1 MAQQLL
7 NYHLDRGL
15 TMVNTDYLSSNL
27 GLQKYSAPE
36 VLIAEKDKLLRL
48 MMAKL
53 LQVSGY
59 RVYTCG
65 DGSQALNLAARKSF
79 DLVITD
85 LMLPG
90 ASGMDVLKFVKKL
103 QPRAKVIMVTDT
115 PSSETLLETKYEGA
129 YSYLRKPL
137 QLRQFLLILKDA
149 IEHTRL
155 RDSCQYQQ
163 ATEVGVGNA
172 ERGM

>member
-1 MAQQLL
+1 MA
-7 NYHLDRGL
+7 
-15 TMVNTDYLSSNL
+15 NTDYLSSNL
-27 GLQKYSAPE
+27 GQQKLGAAR
-36 VLIAEKDKLLRL
+36 VLIAERDKLLRL

-59 RVYTCG
+59 RVRTCG
-65 DGSQALNLAARKSF
+65 DGLQALELIARQSF

-85 LMLPG
+85 LMLAG
-90 ASGMDVLKFVKKL
+90 ADGMEVLKSVKKL
-103 QPRAKVIMVTDT
+103 QPRAKVILVTDT
-115 PSSETLLETKYEGA
+115 PSSETLLEAKYEGA

-149 IEHTRL
+149 VEHSRL
-155 RDSCQYQQ
+155 RDGYQYQQ
-163 ATEVGVGNA
+163 ATEVGVANA

>member
-1 MAQQLL
+1 
-7 NYHLDRGL
+7 
-15 TMVNTDYLSSNL
+15 MVNKDYVSSNI
-27 GLQKYSAPE
+27 GAQNYSAPE

-59 RVYTCG
+59 RVHTCG
-65 DGSQALNLAARKSF
+65 DGPQALALVARQFF

-85 LMLPG
+85 LMLKG
-90 ASGMDVLKFVKKL
+90 ADGMEVLKFVKKV

-115 PSSETLLETKYEGA
+115 PSSETLLEAKYEGA

-149 IEHTRL
+149 IEHSRL
-155 RDSCQYQQ
+155 QESFQLRRELEGGSPS
-163 ATEVGVGNA
+163 A
-172 ERGM
+172 ERGI

>member
-1 MAQQLL
+1 MA
-7 NYHLDRGL
+7 
-15 TMVNTDYLSSNL
+15 NTDYLSSHTSQ
-27 GLQKYSAPE
+27 QKLAAAE

-59 RVYTCG
+59 RVRTCG
-65 DGSQALNLAARKSF
+65 DGLQALELIASKSF

-85 LMLPG
+85 LGLTG
-90 ASGMDVLKFVKKL
+90 ADGMEVLKSVQKL
-103 QPRAKVIMVTDT
+103 QPRAKVILVTDT
-115 PSSETLLETKYEGA
+115 PSPETLLEAKYEGA

-149 IEHTRL
+149 VEHSRL
-155 RDSCQYQQ
+155 RDGYQYQQ

-172 ERGM
+172 EHGA

>member
-1 MAQQLL
+1 
-7 NYHLDRGL
+7 
-15 TMVNTDYLSSNL
+15 MVNRDYLFSNL
-27 GLQKYSAPE
+27 GAQKYSAPE

-59 RVYTCG
+59 RVHTCG
-65 DGSQALNLAARKSF
+65 DGSQALNLVARQSF

-85 LMLPG
+85 LRMAG
-90 ASGMDVLKFVKKL
+90 ADGMEVLKFVKKV

-115 PSSETLLETKYEGA
+115 PSSETLLEAKYAGA

-137 QLRQFLLILKDA
+137 HLRQFLLILRDA
-149 IEHTRL
+149 IEHSRL
-155 RDSCQYQQ
+155 CDGYRYQQ
-163 ATEVGVGNA
+163 ATEVEVGNA
-172 ERGM
+172 EQGM

>member
-1 MAQQLL
+1 M
-7 NYHLDRGL
+7 
-15 TMVNTDYLSSNL
+15 TNTDYLSANI
-27 GLQKYSAPE
+27 GPQKLSAQE

-59 RVYTCG
+59 RVRTCG
-65 DGSQALNLAARKSF
+65 DGLQALKLIANQSF

-85 LMLPG
+85 LMLAG
-90 ASGMDVLKFVKKL
+90 ADGMEVLKFVKKI
-103 QPRAKVIMVTDT
+103 QPRAKVVLVTDT
-115 PSSETLLETKYEGA
+115 PSSETLLEAKYEGA

-137 QLRQFLLILKDA
+137 HLRQFLLILKDA
-149 IEHTRL
+149 VEHSRL
-155 RDSCQYQQ
+155 RDGYQYQQ

-172 ERGM
+172 EHGT

>member
-1 MAQQLL
+1 MA
-7 NYHLDRGL
+7 
-15 TMVNTDYLSSNL
+15 NTDYLASNL
-27 GLQKYSAPE
+27 SAHKFSAPE

-59 RVYTCG
+59 RVHTCG
-65 DGSQALNLAARKSF
+65 GSPQALDLVARQSF

-85 LMLPG
+85 LMLAG
-90 ASGMDVLKFVKKL
+90 AGGMEVLKFVKKM
-103 QPRAKVIMVTDT
+103 QPRAKVILVTDT
-115 PSSETLLETKYEGA
+115 PSSETLLEAKYEGA

-149 IEHTRL
+149 IEHSRL
-155 RDSCQYQQ
+155 QDGYQYQQ
-163 ATEVGVGNA
+163 ATEVGAGNA

>member
-1 MAQQLL
+1 MAS
-7 NYHLDRGL
+7 
-15 TMVNTDYLSSNL
+15 TEYLSTNL
-27 GLQKYSAPE
+27 SSHKLSAPE

-59 RVYTCG
+59 KVITCG
-65 DGSQALNLAARKSF
+65 NGLQALELIARQSF
-79 DLVITD
+79 DLIIAD

-90 ASGMDVLKFVKKL
+90 VGGMEVLKCVKEN
-103 QPRAKVIMVTDT
+103 QPRAKVILVTDT
-115 PSSETLLETKYEGA
+115 PSSETLLEAKYAGA

-149 IEHTRL
+149 IEHSRL
-155 RDSCQYQQ
+155 RDSCQHQQ
-163 ATEVGVGNA
+163 AIEVGIGNA
-172 ERGM
+172 ERGI

>member
-1 MAQQLL
+1 MA
-7 NYHLDRGL
+7 
-15 TMVNTDYLSSNL
+15 NTDYLSSNL
-27 GLQKYSAPE
+27 SPQSLRAQE

-59 RVYTCG
+59 RVRTCG
-65 DGSQALNLAARKSF
+65 DGLQALKLIASQSF

-85 LMLPG
+85 LMLAG
-90 ASGMDVLKFVKKL
+90 ADGMEVLKFVKKI
-103 QPRAKVIMVTDT
+103 QPRAKVVLVTDT
-115 PSSETLLETKYEGA
+115 PSSETLLEAKYEGA

-137 QLRQFLLILKDA
+137 HLRQFLLILKDA
-149 IEHTRL
+149 VEHSRL
-155 RDSCQYQQ
+155 RDGYQYQQ

>member
-1 MAQQLL
+1 M
-7 NYHLDRGL
+7 NR
-15 TMVNTDYLSSNL
+15 DYLSPNF
-27 GLQKYSAPE
+27 GAQKYSAPE

-59 RVYTCG
+59 RVHTCG
-65 DGSQALNLAARKSF
+65 DGSQALNLVARQSF

-85 LMLPG
+85 LRLAG
-90 ASGMDVLKFVKKL
+90 ADGMEVLKFVKKV

-115 PSSETLLETKYEGA
+115 PSSETLLEAKYEGA

-137 QLRQFLLILKDA
+137 QLRQFLLILRDA
-149 IEHTRL
+149 IEHSRLQESYQLQRGLESETRNL
-155 RDSCQYQQ
+155 
-163 ATEVGVGNA
+163 EG
-172 ERGM
+172 EI

>member
-1 MAQQLL
+1 MA
-7 NYHLDRGL
+7 
-15 TMVNTDYLSSNL
+15 NTDYLSSNL
-27 GLQKYSAPE
+27 GGQKQSAPE

-59 RVYTCG
+59 RVHTCG
-65 DGSQALNLAARKSF
+65 NGVQALDLVARQYF

-85 LMLPG
+85 LMLAG
-90 ASGMDVLKFVKKL
+90 AGGMEVLKFVKKI
-103 QPRAKVIMVTDT
+103 QPRAKVILVTDI
-115 PSSETLLETKYEGA
+115 PSSESLLEAKYEGA

-149 IEHTRL
+149 IEHSRL
-155 RDSCQYQQ
+155 QDGYQLQ
-163 ATEVGVGNA
+163 RELEGGLANA
-172 ERGM
+172 ERGV

>member
-1 MAQQLL
+1 MA
-7 NYHLDRGL
+7 NK
-15 TMVNTDYLSSNL
+15 DYLSGNL
-27 GLQKYSAPE
+27 SPHKLSAPE

-59 RVYTCG
+59 RVRTCG
-65 DGSQALNLAARKSF
+65 DGLQALELIASKSF

-85 LMLPG
+85 LMLTG
-90 ASGMDVLKFVKKL
+90 ADGMEVLKSVHKL
-103 QPRAKVIMVTDT
+103 QPRAKVILVTDT
-115 PSSETLLETKYEGA
+115 PSSETLLEAKYEGA

-149 IEHTRL
+149 IEHSRL
-155 RDSCQYQQ
+155 RDSCQCQQ
-163 ATEVGVGNA
+163 PTEVGVGNA

>member
-7 NYHLDRGL
+7 NYQLDRGV
-15 TMVNTDYLSSNL
+15 TMVNTDYLSSNP
-27 GLQKYSAPE
+27 GSQKDNAPE

-59 RVYTCG
+59 RVYACG

-79 DLVITD
+79 DLVITE

-90 ASGMDVLKFVKKL
+90 ASGMDILKFVKKL
-103 QPRAKVIMVTDT
+103 QPRTKVIMVTDT
-115 PSSETLLETKYEGA
+115 PSSETLLEAKYEGA
-129 YSYLRKPL
+129 YGYLRKPL
-137 QLRQFLLILKDA
+137 QLREFLLILKDA
-149 IEHTRL
+149 VEHSL
-155 RDSCQYQQ
+155 LYDSCQYRK
-163 ATEVGVGNA
+163 ATEAGVEKA
-172 ERGM
+172 ERGI

>member
-1 MAQQLL
+1 MA
-7 NYHLDRGL
+7 
-15 TMVNTDYLSSNL
+15 NTDYLCSNL
-27 GLQKYSAPE
+27 SPQSLRAQE

-59 RVYTCG
+59 RVRTCG
-65 DGSQALNLAARKSF
+65 DGLQALKLIASQSF

-85 LMLPG
+85 LMLAG
-90 ASGMDVLKFVKKL
+90 ADGMEVLKFVKKI
-103 QPRAKVIMVTDT
+103 QPRAKVVLVTDT
-115 PSSETLLETKYEGA
+115 PSSETLLEAKYEGA

-137 QLRQFLLILKDA
+137 HLRQFLLILKDA
-149 IEHTRL
+149 VEHSRL
-155 RDSCQYQQ
+155 RDGYQYQQ

-172 ERGM
+172 EHGV

>member
-1 MAQQLL
+1 MA
-7 NYHLDRGL
+7 
-15 TMVNTDYLSSNL
+15 NTDYLSSNL
-27 GLQKYSAPE
+27 GQQKLGAAR
-36 VLIAEKDKLLRL
+36 VLIAERDKLLRL

-59 RVYTCG
+59 RVRTCG
-65 DGSQALNLAARKSF
+65 DGLQALELIARQSF

-85 LMLPG
+85 LMLAG
-90 ASGMDVLKFVKKL
+90 ADGMEVLKSVKKL
-103 QPRAKVIMVTDT
+103 QPRAKVILVTDT
-115 PSSETLLETKYEGA
+115 PSPGTLLEAKYEGA

-149 IEHTRL
+149 VEHSRL
-155 RDSCQYQQ
+155 RDGYQYQQ

>member
-7 NYHLDRGL
+7 NHHLDRGM

-115 PSSETLLETKYEGA
+115 PSSETLLEAKYEGA

-155 RDSCQYQQ
+155 QDGYQLRKELEGE
-163 ATEVGVGNA
+163 TRNLEGGI
-172 ERGM
+172 

>member
-7 NYHLDRGL
+7 NYHVDGDV
-15 TMVNTDYLSSNL
+15 TMEDKDYTSSCISPR
-27 GLQKYSAPE
+27 QHSSPM
-36 VLIAEKDKLLRL
+36 VLIAEKDELLRL

-59 RVYTCG
+59 GVRTCG
-65 DGSQALNLAARKSF
+65 DGLQALELIARESF

-85 LMLPG
+85 LMLAG
-90 ASGMDVLKFVKKL
+90 ADGMEVLKSAKRL
-103 QPRAKVIMVTDT
+103 HPSAKVILVTDT
-115 PSSETLLETKYEGA
+115 PSSETLLEAKYEGA

-149 IEHTRL
+149 VEHSRL
-155 RDSCQYQQ
+155 RDSCQYRQ
-163 ATEVGVGNA
+163 ATEVGAGKA
-172 ERGM
+172 EGRM

>member
-1 MAQQLL
+1 
-7 NYHLDRGL
+7 
-15 TMVNTDYLSSNL
+15 MVNTDYLSLNL
-27 GLQKYSAPE
+27 GSQRYSAPE

-59 RVYTCG
+59 RVQTCG
-65 DGSQALNLAARKSF
+65 DGLQALELVASNSF

-85 LMLPG
+85 LGLTG
-90 ASGMDVLKFVKKL
+90 ADGMEVLKSVHKL
-103 QPRAKVIMVTDT
+103 QPRAKVILVTDT
-115 PSSETLLETKYEGA
+115 PSSETLLEAKYEGA

-149 IEHTRL
+149 VEHSRL
-155 RDSCQYQQ
+155 RDGYQYQQ
-163 ATEVGVGNA
+163 TTEVGVGNA
-172 ERGM
+172 ERGI

>member
-1 MAQQLL
+1 MATTE
-7 NYHLDRGL
+7 YSSTSL
-15 TMVNTDYLSSNL
+15 TPLKL
-27 GLQKYSAPE
+27 SAPE

-59 RVYTCG
+59 KVITCG
-65 DGSQALNLAARKSF
+65 NGLQALELIARQSF
-79 DLVITD
+79 DLIIAD

-90 ASGMDVLKFVKKL
+90 FGGMEVLKCVKEN
-103 QPRAKVIMVTDT
+103 QPRAKVILVTDT
-115 PSSETLLETKYEGA
+115 PSSETLLEAKYAGA

-149 IEHTRL
+149 IEHSRL
-155 RDSCQYQQ
+155 RDSCQHQQ
-163 ATEVGVGNA
+163 AIEVGIGNA
-172 ERGM
+172 ERGI